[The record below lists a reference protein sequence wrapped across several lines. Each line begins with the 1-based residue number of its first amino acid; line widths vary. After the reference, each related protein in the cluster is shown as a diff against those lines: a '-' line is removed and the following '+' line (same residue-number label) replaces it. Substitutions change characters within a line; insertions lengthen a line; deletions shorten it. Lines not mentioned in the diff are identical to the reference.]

1 MAFSFY
7 NPALDA
13 HKIVPTTI
21 TQTGENEYLMSATY
35 QVIENLFRLR
45 LMDIWY
51 FGLSSTPG
59 DGSDAYI
66 EIDSPFAGLVKSGV
80 LHYIKTAPQASNRI
94 PIYYFRFCIRFLSR
108 YSVDRDSP
116 VACWVVL

>member
-66 EIDSPFAGLVKSGV
+66 EIDSPFAGLVKSGGG
-80 LHYIKTAPQASNRI
+80 N
-94 PIYYFRFCIRFLSR
+94 
-108 YSVDRDSP
+108 
-116 VACWVVL
+116 